1 VRKAFHP
8 VLSFSQEQETRLLH
22 FLPGRAKCFLCLKIY
37 TIALDEAE
45 YVTLGPGFDT
55 CHFSSTHISAP
66 KSLKV
71 VANTSILLS
80 GG

>member
-8 VLSFSQEQETRLLH
+8 VLSFSHRRETRLLH
-22 FLPGRAKCFLCLKIY
+22 FLPGRAKCFLSLKINKV
-37 TIALDEAE
+37 ALDEAE
-45 YVTLGPGFDT
+45 YVTLAQGFDT
-55 CHFSSTHISAP
+55 YHFSSTHISAP

-80 GG
+80 G